1 MDDHDRFFA
10 SVRNST
16 TSPPP
21 LMGAGAL
28 GAAGGGAVGSP
39 GTGHGEATRLLSLP
53 SAPRPQLHS
62 LSSDP
67 GSPLFPHDAMRWEVR
82 GSTQTTAPL
91 DHLGLGLGPLP
102 PLNLPSFGGSLGG
115 GGMGGSGSAA
125 SDGLLFHSPTVGG
138 LAGLTVALG
147 PEFEEQLLLH
157 PLFPKLIK
165 ALCAC
170 RQVRVGA
177 GEQDGRERGRARA
190 RASGTRAG
198 GRKGR
203 LAGVS
208 WRGKGWKWQQGQQR
222 CSFLLQLL
230 NSRPRA

>member
-10 SVRNST
+10 SVRNSA

-28 GAAGGGAVGSP
+28 GAGGGGAVGSP
-39 GTGHGEATRLLSLP
+39 GTCHGEATRLLSLP

-67 GSPLFPHDAMRWEVR
+67 GSPLFPHDAMRWEMR
-82 GSTQTTAPL
+82 GSTQTTAPV

-102 PLNLPSFGGSLGG
+102 PLNLPSFSGSLTG

-138 LAGLTVALG
+138 LAWLTVALG

-177 GEQDGRERGRARA
+177 GEQDGRERGRARP
-190 RASGTRAG
+190 RASGASETRAG
-198 GRKGR
+198 GRSLRGR
-203 LAGVS
+203 LAG
-208 WRGKGWKWQQGQQR
+208 RGRAIRGN
-222 CSFLLQLL
+222 SDAPIVLQL
-230 NSRPRA
+230 PPKMPTP